1 MEHLFFSISY
11 MGCHPSHWRIP
22 SCFKNVKL
30 HHQPECNLSQFIHD
44 MEPRGSGGSKE
55 VALPALPTHV
65 LHRGARDRGDWG
77 NGGTMRLWHI
87 SDLFWLSISPIFLAK
102 KVFSNPK
109 TGHFVLDVFL
119 VAWPIGVVRCYV
131 FFCRT
136 VPHHTYL
143 KTNYFLVLSNV
154 FWSSVLMRNPTMN
167 CPQFFVLIWFLLA
180 MPPIYTIWNDLKN
193 AEWMV
198 TWYWEG

>member
-1 MEHLFFSISY
+1 MIFLVAAEVPKKWHYLPCPPMSYTEVPGIEVTGETGERWDFDIFLTYFGYRFHLFFLQKRCS
-11 MGCHPSHWRIP
+11 RIP
-22 SCFKNVKL
+22 KL
-30 HHQPECNLSQFIHD
+30 
-44 MEPRGSGGSKE
+44 
-55 VALPALPTHV
+55 A
-65 LHRGARDRGDWG
+65 
-77 NGGTMRLWHI
+77 
-87 SDLFWLSISPIFLAK
+87 IF
-102 KVFSNPK
+102 
-109 TGHFVLDVFL
+109 LDVFW

-143 KTNYFLVLSNV
+143 KNNYFLVLSNV